1 MQPSIIMKQLSLGC
15 NATLA
20 RLIWCSM
27 EATNGNSYISQL
39 VESST
44 ASSRRGDGSSSKF
57 WILHIPILPIFQ
69 GRGRESWIIWIS
81 HAQSIKAN
89 SLSWMYKISV
99 ARPIHRLKY
108 VSNLQLPS
116 FWGFSLFW
124 DDVIGVSREPSFI
137 HYISP
142 IPPYFLTFLLIA
154 QIWPS
159 GKDEEGEG
167 ILSQYKAPMITP
179 LGKCQEAKAA

>member
-1 MQPSIIMKQLSLGC
+1 MKQLSLGC
-15 NATLA
+15 NVTSAN
-20 RLIWCSM
+20 LIRCSM
-27 EATNGNSYISQL
+27 GATNGNSYISQL

-44 ASSRRGDGSSSKF
+44 ASSRRGGGSSSKF

-99 ARPIHRLKY
+99 VRLIHRLKY

-116 FWGFSLFW
+116 FFMGIFFILRWCYWSFQRTLFHSLHLT
-124 DDVIGVSREPSFI
+124 DTSLLS
-137 HYISP
+137 
-142 IPPYFLTFLLIA
+142 YFLIHC
-154 QIWPS
+154 
-159 GKDEEGEG
+159 KDLT
-167 ILSQYKAPMITP
+167 IRKRWRRRRNTKPI
-179 LGKCQEAKAA
+179 